1 MRPGGDDSPTE
12 YRRVSTDNMSTL
24 AGPGIPE
31 QSTVGDSVRHR
42 NPRAGRFDSVAGRT
56 VAIAVI
62 LFLSC
67 VWAPVNAQSLRGS
80 PRSLDIQ
87 NQMARLHDY
96 SYIVTPAQLERFVAA
111 GYLVPVRGNADF
123 RINSGVSYPYARKT
137 VQTFLARLGNQYRS
151 ACGEQLVV
159 TSLTRPKTRQPR
171 NASSESVHPT
181 GMAIDLRRSRRSQ
194 CRAWLERVLLSL
206 EQQGVLEATRE
217 YWPPHYHIALFPEP
231 YETYVAGLENRDD
244 GREENRNDAPA
255 DGGATGEYLVK
266 AGDSLWRIARS
277 ADLSVSDL
285 RIANELSSN
294 RIHPGQRLRIPDTG
308 IQIAS
313 AGFDYQ
319 VRRGDSL
326 WDIAQAHSTSVQ
338 RIRVENGL
346 RTNRIRPGQVLTV
359 PAGE

>member
-1 MRPGGDDSPTE
+1 
-12 YRRVSTDNMSTL
+12 
-24 AGPGIPE
+24 
-31 QSTVGDSVRHR
+31 
-42 NPRAGRFDSVAGRT
+42 
-56 VAIAVI
+56 
-62 LFLSC
+62 
-67 VWAPVNAQSLRGS
+67 
-80 PRSLDIQ
+80 
-87 NQMARLHDY
+87 MARLHNY
-96 SYIVTPAQLERFVAA
+96 SYIVTPAQLKRFIDA
-111 GYLVPVRGNADF
+111 GYLVPIRGNTDF
-123 RINSGVSYPYARKT
+123 RIHSGVSYPYARKT
-137 VQTFLARLGNQYRS
+137 VQTFLDRLGSQYRS

-181 GMAIDLRRSRRSQ
+181 GMAVDLRRSRRTQ

-244 GREENRNDAPA
+244 NRDAAPVE
-255 DGGATGEYLVK
+255 DGAGSEYVVK

-277 ADLSVSDL
+277 TGLSVTDL

-308 IQIAS
+308 MQVAS
-313 AGFDYQ
+313 AGYDYQ
-319 VRRGDSL
+319 VQRGDSL

-359 PAGE
+359 PAGQ

>member
-1 MRPGGDDSPTE
+1 
-12 YRRVSTDNMSTL
+12 MSIL
-24 AGPGIPE
+24 AGPGIPK
-31 QSTVGDSVRHR
+31 QPTVGESFRHR
-42 NPRAGRFDSVAGRT
+42 TPCAGRFDSVAGRT
-56 VAIAVI
+56 VAIAMI

-67 VWAPVNAQSLRGS
+67 IWAPLHAQTLRGS

-111 GYLVPVRGNADF
+111 GYLVPIRGNADF
-123 RINSGVSYPYARKT
+123 SIHSGVSYPYARKT
-137 VQTFLARLGNQYRS
+137 VQTFLARLGSQYRS

-231 YETYVAGLENRDD
+231 YETYVASVENR
-244 GREENRNDAPA
+244 EESRDDAPA
-255 DGGATGEYLVK
+255 DDGATGEYLVK

-277 ADLSVSDL
+277 AGLSVADL

-346 RTNRIRPGQVLTV
+346 NTNRIRPGQVLTV
-359 PAGE
+359 PNGE